1 MQKKYLEKI
10 LNTRSDAKREYF
22 LNINAHF
29 PLKTHDYLK
38 DLPPAVKNV
47 AVKKD
52 WLCPYNAK
60 LVEQLDGGCFSAT
73 EKLVSHLGPQRTM

>member
-10 LNTRSDAKREYF
+10 LNTRSDAKRGYF

-29 PLKTHDYLK
+29 PLKTHEYLK
-38 DLPPAVKNV
+38 DLLPAVENV
-47 AVKKD
+47 AVEKD

-60 LVEQLDGGCFSAT
+60 LVEQLDGGRFSVT
-73 EKLVSHLGPQRTM
+73 EKLVPHLRP